1 MSKSREKARENGF
14 DTGFFKKIQ
23 KNQKKF
29 KKGLDK

>member
-1 MSKSREKARENGF
+1 MSENREKVRENGF
-14 DTGFFKKIQ
+14 DTGFLKKIQ